1 MARVLKPRRKYAR
14 PGKPRQARV
23 ELVDDHGLGVSDKA
37 FCLAYLSNGFNAT
50 QAYHVAHPD
59 ASLHTCAAE
68 GYTALRKP
76 VIKAFIDAQVT
87 KRFEAY
93 AMSGA
98 EALGRLAQD
107 AKSDVRELFDEHGQV
122 LLPHQWPATIA
133 NSVERFELT
142 KDGMRVTL
150 VSKLQARRTIL
161 ELTGKLK
168 SPLADE
174 LSVLARALRGD
185 LGLPEPGG
193 GS

>member
-1 MARVLKPRRKYAR
+1 MKPKRKYAR
-14 PGKPRQARV
+14 RPRARTA
-23 ELVDDHGLGVSDKA
+23 ELVDRDGLSLREKA
-37 FCLAYLSNGFNAT
+37 FATAYLSNGFNAK
-50 QAYHVAHPD
+50 QAYRSVHAEATD
-59 ASLHTCAAE
+59 STCATE
-68 GYTALRKP
+68 GFGYLNKP
-76 VIKAFIDAQVT
+76 HVKAHISRCVT
-87 KRFEAY
+87 KVFEER

-107 AKSDVRELFDEHGQV
+107 AKSDVRELFDERGQV
-122 LLPHQWPATIA
+122 LLPHQWPETIA

-168 SPLADE
+168 SPMAEE